1 VAPHSELQIE
11 SFSKSEA
18 YESLERINLGMSEIV
33 EALNRI
39 QAARAGEGAGI
50 ESLQAVAEPIEESV
64 IEVSQEHP
72 SDLRDFFT
80 PTIFNAQSPVLS
92 TLVESSESKSMEPEF
107 DQMLVEDWLH
117 ILQKEYVR
125 SYIRDGGSA
134 VKFAISSSE
143 DARPALQT
151 GLSALAKE
159 EGLLFARVDG
169 RFTKMHM
176 VDRLFFKIAKQM
188 DWDELAYNFLAG
200 LVREKG
206 YQVPDKW
213 EDFSLTKLAQLN
225 DRKEAL
231 LWKDLQMWIEKSIEV
246 DLNLCQEFRMAMICL
261 CVAQLQASEADLN
274 VAQSVKEWLR
284 GELRLISSVKHA
296 LIFQK
301 ISRNNGRHMLTSLTH
316 WLRRTKKAGLL
327 LTFDMSRYLVA
338 KKPSEPDS
346 TFYYSG
352 AAVLDLYDTL
362 RQFIDNVDDHAGCL
376 IVVLAPKEFLSDR
389 RRGLDRYE
397 ALKLRIWDDVRDKYQ
412 QNPLAPMVR
421 LSTSPAGVRHHAL
434 GIGTTPLHQGAAS
447 LRDRRVI
454 EGLRAGVPN
463 HDVIQVMGC
472 YQPEVEG
479 RFERMLEAVD
489 QRAAEGQSTRGMIV
503 EGGFGTGKSHVLAY
517 LQDLALQQQCICSRV
532 IISKE
537 TPLYHPLKVFQAAVE
552 SAVMPGQAGQV
563 LVELANRI
571 DVWSP
576 AYQELSDWVHDY
588 RNGMDQRFAATM
600 FLFQRMSTE
609 PEMCHRV
616 TRFWSG
622 EPLAMN
628 EIRAC
633 LRQCGVF
640 QNYSF
645 ARIREVDLAIQR
657 FRFAAKLMRLAG
669 YRGWVVFLDEAEL
682 IGRYSFVQRLKAYA
696 ELSRMLGTSTDVGV
710 PGLAS
715 VVALTDDFQSEIL
728 EAKGD
733 RARVL
738 DALGKVGT
746 TAQLEK
752 HAEEGVRFIEWDAT
766 PLRELTEVRVEEAY
780 HKIRQL
786 HYSVYGEDQE
796 GSGQTHEPPP
806 SPFKGKRMREW
817 VKSWVTEWDL
827 KRLLACEHVDIQI
840 RSVKQEYQEDRNL
853 DESEEEIEP
862 STPSEIKLSN
872 MPEPS
877 VQAAPIEKKP
887 NPFAA
892 HLSATSES
900 IT

>member
-1 VAPHSELQIE
+1 
-11 SFSKSEA
+11 
-18 YESLERINLGMSEIV
+18 MSEIV

-39 QAARAGEGAGI
+39 QAARSGEGSRGEAP
-50 ESLQAVAEPIEESV
+50 QAVAEIPDESV
-64 IEVSQEHP
+64 VEVAQRRP
-72 SDLRDFFT
+72 ADLRDFFAPSVSMPK
-80 PTIFNAQSPVLS
+80 PTAPSALA
-92 TLVESSESKSMEPEF
+92 ESSEPAEPEL
-107 DQMLVEDWLH
+107 DEMLVEDWLR
-117 ILQKEYVR
+117 ILKQEYVR
-125 SYIRDGGSA
+125 SYIRDGGSS
-134 VKFAISSSE
+134 VKFAIGSCQE
-143 DARPALQT
+143 TRPALQS
-151 GLSALAKE
+151 GLSALGKE
-159 EGLLFARVDG
+159 EGLLFARVDA

-176 VDRLFFKIAKQM
+176 VDRLFFKVAKQI
-188 DWDELAYNFLAG
+188 DWDELAYNFLVD

-231 LWKDLQMWIEKSIEV
+231 LWKDMQTWIERTIEA
-246 DLNLCQEFRMAMICL
+246 DLNLCQEFRMAMISL
-261 CVAQLQASEADLN
+261 CTAQLQSSDADLH

-301 ISRNNGRHMLTSLTH
+301 ISRHNGRHMLTSLTH
-316 WLRRTKKAGLL
+316 WLRRAKKTGLL
-327 LTFDMSRYLVA
+327 LTLDLSRYLVA
-338 KKPSEPDS
+338 KKPAEIDS
-346 TFYYSG
+346 TFYYSS

-362 RQFIDNVDDHAGCL
+362 RQFIDSVDDHAGCL

-421 LSTSPAGVRHHAL
+421 LSASPANVRHHSI
-434 GIGTTPLHQGAAS
+434 GIGATPLHQGAAS

-463 HDVIQVMGC
+463 LDVIRVMGC

-479 RFERMLEAVD
+479 RFERMLTAVD
-489 QRAAEGQSTRGMIV
+489 QQAAEGQSTRGMIV

-517 LQDLALQQQCICSRV
+517 LQHLALEQQCICSRV

-552 SAVMPGQAGQV
+552 SAVMPGQTGQV
-563 LVELANRI
+563 LVELANRL

-576 AYQELSDWVHDY
+576 GYQELSDWVHDY

-657 FRFAAKLMRLAG
+657 FRFAARLMRLAG
-669 YRGWVVFLDEAEL
+669 YRGWVVCLDEAEL

-696 ELSRMLGTSTDVGV
+696 ELSRMLGASPEVGI
-710 PGLAS
+710 PGLAA

-728 EAKGD
+728 ESKGD

-738 DALGKVGT
+738 AALGKVGT

-752 HAEEGVRFIEWDAT
+752 QAEQGVRFIEWDTT

-786 HYSVYGEDQE
+786 HHSVYGDDRHASMQIQE
-796 GSGQTHEPPP
+796 STPAH
-806 SPFKGKRMREW
+806 FKGKRMREW

-827 KRLLACEHVDIQI
+827 KRLLACEDVDIQI
-840 RSVKQEYQEDRNL
+840 RSVKQAYEEDQTLNN
-853 DESEEEIEP
+853 SVEEETEP
-862 STPSEIKLSN
+862 SAPGDVERSNTPEV
-872 MPEPS
+872 S
-877 VQAAPIEKKP
+877 VQPVPIEKKP
-887 NPFAA
+887 NPFAV
-892 HLSATSES
+892 HLSASSES
-900 IT
+900 TT